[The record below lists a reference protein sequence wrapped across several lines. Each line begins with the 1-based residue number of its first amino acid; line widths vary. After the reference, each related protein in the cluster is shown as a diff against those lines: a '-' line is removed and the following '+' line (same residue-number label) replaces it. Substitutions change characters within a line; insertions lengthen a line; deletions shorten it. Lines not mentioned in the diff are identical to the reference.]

1 MGKSTLG
8 IVEKVKV
15 KGAKEKTVLALVDT
29 GAKLCSVD
37 IKLAAETGIGPLKRT
52 TKIKGAAKGKGTRRP
67 VLGAHL
73 ELGGRKFDTEVNIA
87 DRSHM
92 TFPVLIGRNV
102 LTGNFTVDVEKGND
116 VFKSEAKRKSM
127 EDEFE

>member
-1 MGKSTLG
+1 
-8 IVEKVKV
+8 
-15 KGAKEKTVLALVDT
+15 
-29 GAKLCSVD
+29 
-37 IKLAAETGIGPLKRT
+37 
-52 TKIKGAAKGKGTRRP
+52 
-67 VLGAHL
+67 
-73 ELGGRKFDTEVNIA
+73 
-87 DRSHM
+87 M